1 MFLPLDYTSR
11 PRRRPFATFERLLS
25 LLDLSLLR
33 IMPISCMVEYDFIT
47 DDFYVI
53 VFTPLVMAGMIIVA
67 GVARAAYRPEKRDQ
81 ISYIHSS
88 LLLLLSFLVLPA
100 TSMKVRERCV
110 GQLVLT
116 IVEDHATRSR

>member
-1 MFLPLDYTSR
+1 MCLPLDYTSR

-47 DDFYVI
+47 DFYVI
-53 VFTPLVMAGMIIVA
+53 VLTPLVMAGMIIVA

-110 GQLVLT
+110 GQLLLT
-116 IVEDHATRSR
+116 IFEDHATRSR

>member
-1 MFLPLDYTSR
+1 MYLTA
-11 PRRRPFATFERLLS
+11 PFATFERLLS

-33 IMPISCMVEYDFIT
+33 IMPISCMVEYDFT
-47 DDFYVI
+47 LDFYAI
-53 VFTPLVMAGMIIVA
+53 VLTPLVIAGMIIVA

-110 GQLVLT
+110 GQLLLT
-116 IVEDHATRSR
+116 IFEDHATRSR

>member
-1 MFLPLDYTSR
+1 MTTVSWNVQVQFPE
-11 PRRRPFATFERLLS
+11 PFATFERLLS
-25 LLDLSLLR
+25 VLDLSLLR

-47 DDFYVI
+47 DFYVI
-53 VFTPLVMAGMIIVA
+53 VLTPLVMAGMIIVA

-116 IVEDHATRSR
+116 IVEDHVTRSI

>member
-33 IMPISCMVEYDFIT
+33 IMPISCMVEYDFYA
-47 DDFYVI
+47 FYAI
-53 VFTPLVMAGMIIVA
+53 VLTPLVIAGMIIVA